1 MSQNMRPFETDG
13 TTMLAQGGQST
24 TGVLKATSAL
34 RKYGKIFRVSLIER
48 LTYRGDFFLSTL
60 LRFLPVLTTIL
71 LWEAI
76 FAGSGKEELSGFNRK
91 EMIAYL
97 LLIHISRMFSSM
109 PGLAAGITRDI
120 RE

>member
-1 MSQNMRPFETDG
+1 MQRFDSRTVLLSSSGDG
-13 TTMLAQGGQST
+13 TVVVPTR
-24 TGVLKATSAL
+24 TGLDRTLLAL
-34 RKYGKIFRVSLIER
+34 RKYSKIFRVSLIER

-76 FAGSGKEELSGFNRK
+76 FAGSGKEEISGFSRK
-91 EMIAYL
+91 QMIAYL

-109 PGLAAGITRDI
+109 PGLAAG
-120 RE
+120 